1 MQNLVEYIENH
12 EEPQSTEVTTRPF
25 IPQAVIEL
33 KEKLQNGIVHFTYKK
48 KDGTMRTAKGTT
60 MLDLIPEENHPKGG
74 VSNKPEGYVYYWDLD
89 REGWRSFKNANFVKV
104 DEFAVKSQR
113 YNKSNLI

>member
-1 MQNLVEYIENH
+1 MQNLVEYVETQG
-12 EEPQSTEVTTRPF
+12 EPQSTEVTTRPF

-60 MLDLIPEENHPKGG
+60 MLDLIPKENHPKGG
-74 VSNKPEGYVYYWDLD
+74 VSNKPEDYVCYWDLD
-89 REGWRSFKNANFVKV
+89 SNGWRSFKNTNFMKI
-104 DEFAVKSQR
+104 DEFYVKSKR